1 MLSMRARPGSGPRS
15 RMQRSAS
22 HTSPLTAAFSG
33 STRRYP
39 GFWAGPP
46 TNSSP
51 SQSRRSLIRTIAR
64 LTRSCVRKSDGSVD
78 YFVAVVEDI
87 SARKRAEEQLH
98 LLMREAN
105 HRVKNLLSL
114 VQAIARQTAAG
125 NVEGFIGRFTE
136 RIQALAANQDLLG
149 RDGGREPIWRT
160 WYAL

>member
-1 MLSMRARPGSGPRS
+1 MEKRDLRKDG
-15 RMQRSAS
+15 
-22 HTSPLTAAFSG
+22 
-33 STRRYP
+33 
-39 GFWAGPP
+39 
-46 TNSSP
+46 
-51 SQSRRSLIRTIAR
+51 TIVWVR

-160 WYAL
+160 WYALTSRILRTLSGLGSSCTVRSCI